1 MTKPSPLDLKLPP
14 ALLVLLAAGAM
25 WGAARAL
32 PSWGLDLSMAWTLGL
47 GVGLAIAGVAVVLAG
62 VSAFRRHGTTVD
74 PIHPEAAHQVVR
86 SGIYRF
92 TRNPMY
98 LGMTLLLLGWAVY
111 LAHPLAL
118 LVLPGFMAYLDRFQ
132 IRAEERV
139 LTVKFGADYA
149 AYLRDVPRWL

>member
-1 MTKPSPLDLKLPP
+1 MSEPSPLDLKLPP

-25 WGAARAL
+25 GGAARAV
-32 PSWGLDLSMAWTLGL
+32 PAWGLDLSMAWALGL
-47 GVGLAIAGVAVVLAG
+47 GVGLGFAGVAIVFSG
-62 VSAFRRHGTTVD
+62 VAAFRRHGTTVD
-74 PIHPEAAHQVVR
+74 PIHPEAAQQVVR

-98 LGMTLLLLGWAVY
+98 LGMTLLLLGWAAY

-132 IRAEERV
+132 IRPEERA
-139 LTVKFGADYA
+139 LGAKFGEPYQ
-149 AYLRDVPRWL
+149 AYLREVRRWL